1 MSREFCCILPA
12 HPGVRF
18 EIERFTHVDQA
29 TVTRP
34 LHIDVSATSGTYR
47 IHVGQGLVRRLNRLI
62 RNAGGTG
69 QPFIVSSPTVWKH
82 HGDTVQSALKSA
94 EVIIIPDEERSKTL
108 TTAARVY
115 EPLINAGADRSS
127 IIVAVGGGIIG
138 DVVGFA
144 AATFLRGVPLV
155 HVPTTLL
162 AQVDSSIGGKVGVN
176 HPLGKNLI
184 GAFHQPIV
192 VVADPELL
200 GSLPRREFRAGLYEV
215 VKYGVIASRDLFER
229 LARDI
234 SAVFAR
240 DPAVLIPIIA
250 ESGRIKAAVVSE
262 DEREQGLRRVLNFG
276 HTVGHALESVTKYR
290 RFRHGEAVAFGMLAI
305 ANLAVKRGVFSETD
319 QAALENL
326 IAQLGPLP
334 SVSDLT
340 ISTVVQ
346 AVRRDKKVLR
356 GRLHVV
362 LPTAIG
368 QTTIVND
375 VTERE
380 LAQSL
385 RAIGIRRK

>member
-1 MSREFCCILPA
+1 M
-12 HPGVRF
+12 
-18 EIERFTHVDQA
+18 
-29 TVTRP
+29 TRP
-34 LHIDVSATSGTYR
+34 LHIDVSTTSGSYR
-47 IHVGQGLVRRLNRLI
+47 VHVGVGLVRRLNRLI
-62 RNAGGTG
+62 TAAGGTG
-69 QPFIVSSPTVWKH
+69 RRFIVSSPTVWKH
-82 HGDTVQSALKSA
+82 HGDAVQSMLKSA

-108 TTAARVY
+108 NTAARVY

-127 IIVAVGGGIIG
+127 VIVAVGGGIVG

-176 HPLGKNLI
+176 HALGKNLI

-200 GSLPRREFRAGLYEV
+200 TTLPRREFRAGLYEV
-215 VKYGVIASRDLFER
+215 VKYGVIASPDLFARLTRDLTP
-229 LARDI
+229 I
-234 SAVFAR
+234 FAR
-240 DPAVLIPIIA
+240 DPAALIPIIA
-250 ESGRIKAAVVSE
+250 ESGRIKADVVSQ
-262 DEREQGLRRVLNFG
+262 DERERGLRRVLNFG
-276 HTVGHALESVTKYR
+276 HTVGHAIEAVTKYR
-290 RFRHGEAVAFGMLAI
+290 RFRHGEAVGFGMLAI
-305 ANLAVKRGVFSETD
+305 ARLAARRGIFSESD
-319 QAALENL
+319 LAALEKM

-340 ISTVVQ
+340 ASAIVQ
-346 AVRRDKKVLR
+346 AIRRDKKVLR
-356 GRLHVV
+356 GQLHVV

-380 LAQSL
+380 IGQAL

>member
-1 MSREFCCILPA
+1 MAVGSRA
-12 HPGVRF
+12 AG
-18 EIERFTHVDQA
+18 FTVSYQPVA
-29 TVTRP
+29 TRP
-34 LHIDVSATSGTYR
+34 LHIDVSTGSGSYR
-47 IHVGQGLVRRLNRLI
+47 IHVGRGVVRRLNRLI
-62 RNAGGTG
+62 KDAGGSGRQFVVT
-69 QPFIVSSPTVWKH
+69 SPTVWKH
-82 HGDTVQSALKSA
+82 HGDTVRAALKTA
-94 EVIIIPDEERSKTL
+94 EAVIIPDEERSKTL
-108 TTAARVY
+108 TTAARIY
-115 EPLINAGADRSS
+115 EPLIAAGADRSS
-127 IIVAVGGGIIG
+127 IIVAVGGGVIG

-144 AATFLRGVPLV
+144 AATFLRGVSLV

-192 VVADPELL
+192 VAADPELL
-200 GSLPRREFRAGLYEV
+200 SSLPRREFRAGLYEV

-229 LARDI
+229 VARDLTPI
-234 SAVFAR
+234 FAR

-250 ESGRIKAAVVSE
+250 ESARIKAEVVTK
-262 DEREQGLRRVLNFG
+262 DEREQGLRRTLNFG
-276 HTVGHALESVTKYR
+276 HTIGHAIEAVTKYR

-305 ANLAVKRGVFSETD
+305 GHLAMERDVFPAAD
-319 QAALENL
+319 QAALKNL

-340 ISTVVQ
+340 TSALVQ

-362 LPTAIG
+362 LPTSIG

-380 LAQSL
+380 IAHAL